1 MHTRGTTSFDR
12 PAPFPVG
19 NSTRKEAPI
28 TLRSAPI
35 VAADAPIG
43 ITGDAP
49 G

>member
-12 PAPFPVG
+12 RARSGV
-19 NSTRKEAPI
+19 PI
-28 TLRSAPI
+28 TLRGILA
-35 VAADAPIG
+35 VATDAPIG